1 MSFLFDI
8 LLYFLHQYLEFLDL
22 LSFKMQFLVN
32 IRDFVAHFQK
42 MSGKSLLEVRSNTEK
57 DNKSILILIQYLSFR
72 EPNLPKILRKF

>member
-1 MSFLFDI
+1 
-8 LLYFLHQYLEFLDL
+8 
-22 LSFKMQFLVN
+22 MQFLVN
-32 IRDFVAHFQK
+32 IRDFVARFQK